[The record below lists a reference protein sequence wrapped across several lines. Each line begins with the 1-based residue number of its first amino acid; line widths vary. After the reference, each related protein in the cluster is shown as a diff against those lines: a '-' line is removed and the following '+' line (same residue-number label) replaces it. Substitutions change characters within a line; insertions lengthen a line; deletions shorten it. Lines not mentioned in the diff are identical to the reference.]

1 MTNKYYQR
9 TNKNIVLYN
18 FCSKYNSDKCY
29 QKKKKSLEKKYV
41 KDIKK
46 ERLHKEVR
54 EKYQNRSEEERRQK
68 TRKSPGKILQ
78 FS

>member
-1 MTNKYYQR
+1 M
-9 TNKNIVLYN
+9 L
-18 FCSKYNSDKCY
+18 S
-29 QKKKKSLEKKYV
+29 KKKKSLEKKHV

-68 TRKSPGKILQ
+68 TRKIPGKILQ